1 MIVKLLFNGSVVEAE
16 YNKQTDFYEIDLTAP
31 ELGGVYEIAIDATDA
46 IGDTSS
52 ETKDIQVLAKEVKE
66 YAQDESIVYFLDKAD
81 LEIKDVIEFENYE
94 YNIDEETNAKTVFDI
109 SRKNSINNG
118 DIVILKRSNNIDY
131 IGIVENAQNED
142 GEQRQRTTLKY
153 ISNIFDKKVIL
164 KNEDIIFNQGIEDFI
179 ARTINDEF
187 TNSNDTLLNIGWLDV
202 EVLTHTTLQK
212 SVDTENDIYNFHT
225 FITNCT
231 QNYNII
237 LDFSFENN
245 RIKLKIYKQ
254 EQETELIDAT
264 TDDICNYVEVYET
277 DVLAKV
283 TVKTDTDVLQW
294 FLKSDRTITQN
305 INDQDRAIGKED
317 VIYTSNNDDAYQT
330 ALNAFKGNSYNH
342 YISFYVYKES
352 LLFNVKNLKI
362 GTPLSVRTDNNVIL
376 DTYISAI
383 SDNGGK
389 FMKITC
395 GNMRINF
402 IDKINQER
410 RKNK

>member
-1 MIVKLLFNGSVVEAE
+1 MVVKLLFNGNLVEAE
-16 YNKQTDFYEIDLTAP
+16 YNSQTDFYEIDLTAP
-31 ELGGVYEIAIDATDA
+31 ELGGVYEIAIDAIDA

-153 ISNIFDKKVIL
+153 ISNIFDKKIIL

-187 TNSNDTLLNIGWLDV
+187 TNSNDTLLNINWLDV

-212 SVDTENDIYNFHT
+212 SVDTENGIYNFHT

-352 LLFNVKNLKI
+352 LLFNVKNFKI

>member
-212 SVDTENDIYNFHT
+212 SVDTENGIYNFHT

-342 YISFYVYKES
+342 YISFYVYKDS
-352 LLFNVKNLKI
+352 LLFNVKNFKI

>member
-1 MIVKLLFNGSVVEAE
+1 MIVKLLFNGNLVEAE
-16 YNKQTDFYEIDLTAP
+16 YNSQTDFYEIDLTAP
-31 ELGGVYEIAIDATDA
+31 ELGGVYEIAIDATDV

-66 YAQDESIVYFLDKAD
+66 YAQDEAIVYFLDKAD

-94 YNIDEETNAKTVFDI
+94 YNIDEETNAKTMFDI

-118 DIVILKRSNNIDY
+118 DIVILKRSNNVDY

-142 GEQRQRTTLKY
+142 GEQRQRTALKY

-187 TNSNDTLLNIGWLDV
+187 TNSNDSLLNISWLDV

-212 SVDTENDIYNFHT
+212 SVDTENGIYNFHT

-305 INDQDRAIGKED
+305 INDSDRAVGKED
-317 VIYTSNNDDAYQT
+317 VIYTANNDDAYQT
-330 ALNAFKGNSYNH
+330 ALNVFKGNSYNH
-342 YISFYVYKES
+342 YISFYVNKDS
-352 LLFNVKNLKI
+352 MLFNVKNFKI

>member
-109 SRKNSINNG
+109 SRKNSITNG

-187 TNSNDTLLNIGWLDV
+187 TNSNDTLLNISWLDV

-212 SVDTENDIYNFHT
+212 SVDTEK
-225 FITNCT
+225 
-231 QNYNII
+231 
-237 LDFSFENN
+237 
-245 RIKLKIYKQ
+245 R
-254 EQETELIDAT
+254 
-264 TDDICNYVEVYET
+264 
-277 DVLAKV
+277 
-283 TVKTDTDVLQW
+283 
-294 FLKSDRTITQN
+294 
-305 INDQDRAIGKED
+305 
-317 VIYTSNNDDAYQT
+317 
-330 ALNAFKGNSYNH
+330 
-342 YISFYVYKES
+342 YI
-352 LLFNVKNLKI
+352 
-362 GTPLSVRTDNNVIL
+362 
-376 DTYISAI
+376 
-383 SDNGGK
+383 
-389 FMKITC
+389 
-395 GNMRINF
+395 
-402 IDKINQER
+402 
-410 RKNK
+410 